1 MVLNLKI
8 MKKLILL
15 AVVAMMA
22 TVSAN
27 AQRTFV
33 KPMVGVTFS
42 NVTSVADTKYKVG
55 AVGGLEV
62 GYHVSDPFALSAG
75 LLVSMQGCAHKGEEY
90 FKDIK
95 TTLTYLNVPIL
106 ANYYVAPGLAIK
118 AGIQPGFLVVQKTK
132 ASERISGGVSGE
144 GSWKDFDTSETTGLK
159 KFDLSIP
166 IGLSYEFSDFI
177 IDARY
182 NLGLK
187 HIIDDKDDYDLWSGS
202 DLHKIVGVKGYHA
215 KNSVFMLTVG
225 YKISF

>member
-8 MKKLILL
+8 MKKIILL

-22 TVSAN
+22 TVSVN

-33 KPMVGVTFS
+33 KPMVGATFS
-42 NVTSVADTKYKVG
+42 NLTSVDDTKYKVG
-55 AVGGLEV
+55 VVGGLEV
-62 GYHVSDPFALSAG
+62 GYHVTDPIALSAG
-75 LLVSMQGCAHKGEEY
+75 LLVSMQGCAL
-90 FKDIK
+90 KDNEIVKDVK

-106 ANYYVAPGLAIK
+106 ANYYVAPGFAIK
-118 AGIQPGFLVVQKTK
+118 AGIQPGFLVGQKTK
-132 ASERISGGVSGE
+132 GSERISGE
-144 GSWKDFDTSETTGLK
+144 GSWNDFEDSETDGLN

-182 NLGLK
+182 NLGLTK
-187 HIIDDKDDYDLWSGS
+187 IIDDREIFEDSNK
-202 DLHKIVGVKGYHA
+202 A

>member
-8 MKKLILL
+8 MKKIILL

-22 TVSAN
+22 TVSVN

-33 KPMVGVTFS
+33 KPMVGATFS
-42 NVTSVADTKYKVG
+42 NLTSVDDTKYKVG
-55 AVGGLEV
+55 VVGGLEV

-75 LLVSMQGCAHKGEEY
+75 LLVSMQGCAL
-90 FKDIK
+90 KDNEIVKDVK

-106 ANYYVAPGLAIK
+106 ANYYVAPGFAIK
-118 AGIQPGFLVVQKTK
+118 AGIQPGFLVGQKTK
-132 ASERISGGVSGE
+132 GSERISGE
-144 GSWKDFDTSETTGLK
+144 GSWNDFDISETDGLK

-182 NLGLK
+182 NLGLTK
-187 HIIDDKDDYDLWSGS
+187 IIDDKDEYDVYGGS
-202 DLHKIVGVKGYHA
+202 DKA